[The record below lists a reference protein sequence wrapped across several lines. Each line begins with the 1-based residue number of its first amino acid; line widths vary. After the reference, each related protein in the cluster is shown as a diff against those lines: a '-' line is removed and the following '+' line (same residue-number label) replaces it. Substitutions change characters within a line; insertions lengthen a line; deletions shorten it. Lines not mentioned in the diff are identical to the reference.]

1 MQLQNTSDTKIQ
13 AKKSLGQN
21 FLHSK
26 NALAQMC
33 KASNV
38 QKGDFVIEIGP
49 GKGALTQMLLETGAT
64 VLAIEKDDRLIPYLN
79 ETFADFIK
87 KGSLIVIHDDALTLE
102 IKKLAG
108 KNLAVTQNT
117 KNPFGKDYKIIANI
131 PYYIT
136 GALLRI
142 CLEQK
147 IKPENITFLVQKEVA
162 DRIVAS
168 DGKNS
173 LLSLSVQF
181 YGKAKKILNV
191 PNKSF
196 RPIPKVHSAIIN
208 VQIDRNETNQ
218 KLSAKFFDLI
228 HRGFAHKRK
237 TLRKNLVDSGLPKE
251 VVEKAF
257 INLNI
262 DEKERAEDI
271 NFEKWILLCKEVY

>member
-1 MQLQNTSDTKIQ
+1 MQLQNTSHTKIS

-26 NALAQMC
+26 SALLQMC
-33 KASNV
+33 SASNV

-49 GKGALTQMLLETGAT
+49 GKGALTQILLETGAT

-87 KGSLIVIHDDALTLE
+87 KGSLILVHDDALTLE
-102 IKKLAG
+102 IQKSAG
-108 KNLAVTQNT
+108 KNLVITQNT
-117 KNPFGKDYKIIANI
+117 KNRFDKNYKIIANI

-162 DRIVAS
+162 DRIVAN

-181 YGKAKKILNV
+181 YGKAKKIMNV

-208 VQIDRNETNQ
+208 VRIDSANANQ
-218 KLSAKFFDLI
+218 KDSAKFFDLI

-237 TLRKNLVDSGLPKE
+237 TLRKNLVDSGLPKD
-251 VVEKAF
+251 VIEKAF

-262 DEKERAEDI
+262 DEKARAEDI